1 MNSDY
6 KDRIKGALYAFAI
19 GDSMSATTEFMTE
32 EEIHKNYGKITDILG
47 GGWLD
52 LNPGE
57 CNDDTDMSICIM
69 KSLMENDNDNFE
81 KNTMELFVDWYNT
94 HPRDI
99 GNQCKSA
106 IEHYIQYEIFIE
118 EDETALGNGSLMRA
132 LPCVLLDNEY
142 S

>member
-57 CNDDTDMSICIM
+57 
-69 KSLMENDNDNFE
+69 
-81 KNTMELFVDWYNT
+81 
-94 HPRDI
+94 
-99 GNQCKSA
+99 
-106 IEHYIQYEIFIE
+106 
-118 EDETALGNGSLMRA
+118 
-132 LPCVLLDNEY
+132 
-142 S
+142 